1 VLALTNMPA
10 MTQFVG
16 GSDERL
22 RSWGRVYM
30 MYKRI
35 MKPGAS
41 IVNQPIL
48 PGILRRDSIDVLPM
62 G

>member
-1 VLALTNMPA
+1 MPA

-22 RSWGRVYM
+22 RSWGRAYM
-30 MYKRI
+30 MYKRVI
-35 MKPGAS
+35 KPGTS
-41 IVNQPIL
+41 MVNQPIL
-48 PGILRRDSIDVLPM
+48 PGMLRRELIDVLPI